1 MTKQGLVIGMK
12 RPGGFTLIE
21 LLVVIAIIGIL
32 AAILL
37 PALSRARES
46 ARRASCANNLKQWG
60 LIYKMY
66 AGEAP
71 GQKFPPMQLL
81 SPVLP
86 DNLAQVFDLAFGP
99 KATSVYPEYLSDPSI
114 LVCPSD
120 PNDTVDSLKN
130 AAGQWAI
137 IPNGDLMDVS
147 YAYFGWLFDRVEYI
161 IDSYAPYTV
170 TFGSIAPKLTGYVPD
185 VGGLEVP
192 SEVAIAMECVL
203 PPARDTLDEHF
214 ADNDIDLGSADDPDT
229 DWNGHGNA
237 ATTIIHRLREGV
249 ERILITDINN
259 PAGSAMAQ
267 SELQVMF
274 DTLGT
279 RQATTLF
286 NHIPGGCNV
295 LFFDGHVEFIKYPGP
310 KMRGVGFVNESAANV
325 ISAITSVA
333 SALKQ
338 P

>member
-1 MTKQGLVIGMK
+1 MK
-12 RPGGFTLIE
+12 KPGGFTLIE

-37 PALSRARES
+37 PALARARES

-66 AGEAP
+66 AGEALD
-71 GQKFPPMQLL
+71 QKFPPMQLF
-81 SPVLP
+81 SPVPP
-86 DNLAQVFDLAFGP
+86 DNLARVFDLAFGP
-99 KATSVYPEYLSDPSI
+99 KATSVYPEYLTDPGI

-120 PNDTVDSLKN
+120 PDDGVDTLKN
-130 AAGQWAI
+130 AVGQWAI
-137 IPNGDLMDVS
+137 VPNGDLMDVS

-161 IDSYAPYTV
+161 IDPYYTV
-170 TFGSIAPKLTGYVPD
+170 SFASIAPTLATYVPD
-185 VGGLEVP
+185 LGGLEVP
-192 SEVAIAMECVL
+192 SEVAIAMERIL
-203 PPARDTLDEHF
+203 PPARATLDERL
-214 ADNDIDLGSADDPDT
+214 ADDDIDLGIADDPDS

-237 ATTIIHRLREGV
+237 ATIIIHRLREGI

-259 PAGSAMAQ
+259 PAASAISQ
-267 SELQVMF
+267 SKLQVML

-310 KMRGVGFVNESAANV
+310 KAQGVGFINESAANV
-325 ISAITSVA
+325 ISAITAVA
-333 SALKQ
+333 KRL
-338 P
+338 